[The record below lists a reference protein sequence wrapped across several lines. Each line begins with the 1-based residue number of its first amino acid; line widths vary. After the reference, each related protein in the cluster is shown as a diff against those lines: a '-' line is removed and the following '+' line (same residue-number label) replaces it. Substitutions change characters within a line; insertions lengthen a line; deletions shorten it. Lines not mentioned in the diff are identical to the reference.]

1 MKISREVK
9 TAIFVIFCTILIIFG
24 YTYLKGVSIFKNEKT
39 LYSIYDE
46 VEGLAKGANVT
57 MNGMII
63 GKVIEINFSDDF
75 QGIKVTYTIPKK
87 INLSKKSRAI
97 LYEVGV
103 IGGKAISIEPIFS
116 NSLIVSDG
124 DFLESSIKPGFTE
137 LINQQIAPIQDKIE
151 GMLTS
156 VDSIFGGISNV
167 MNNETQDNLKKS
179 LQNFSLSIININ
191 ELTNLMKDI
200 ISSNE
205 ETINSSFK
213 NINKTSQNLIQITDS
228 ILLSQIKPMI
238 DNFEEVGKKLNLTLE
253 KIDNDKGSIG
263 KLLND
268 KTLYNNLVNSSKKLE
283 ELIIDLKSNPK
294 KYVHFS
300 LFGRRN

>member
-1 MKISREVK
+1 LKISREVK

-167 MNNETQDNLKKS
+167 MNNKTQDNLKKS
-179 LQNFSLSIININ
+179 LQNFSLSIKNIN

>member
-179 LQNFSLSIININ
+179 LQNFSLSIKNIN